1 MHPFTDILADSVGHA
16 GEKKLLRK
24 IRQWLGPIAS
34 PQPLGMGDDCAVL
47 PASKGGCQLAT
58 VDALVYKKHFDD
70 SAHPGEAGAKLL
82 KRNLSDI
89 AAMGGQPD
97 YALLGLMLPASLR
110 LDWLREF
117 TFGLRDEAVKW
128 HVALVGGDLCE
139 TKTTLGGHL
148 TLLGSAERAVLRQGG
163 KEGDFILVTGELG
176 GSRLGKH
183 LSFQPRLREGQWL
196 AGRKEVS
203 SMIDVTDGLL
213 KDLPELIPPGCAAG
227 IDLKN
232 LPISEAAHQMALTS
246 GKTPQHHALGDGE
259 DYELLFT
266 VGSET
271 SLNHFIGEW
280 VKQFKTPLSK
290 IGRLMAKAVEGPEG
304 EIIDGQ
310 TGQAI
315 GLAGGYEHFS
325 KSWRENST

>member
-1 MHPFTDILADSVGHA
+1 MHPFTDIVADSAGHL

-24 IRQWLGPIAS
+24 IRQWLGSAAPPS
-34 PQPLGMGDDCAVL
+34 PLGMGDDCAVL
-47 PASKGGCQLAT
+47 PGDKRHCRLAT
-58 VDALVYKKHFDD
+58 VDALVYKQHFDD
-70 SAHPGEAGAKLL
+70 STRPNAAGAKLF

-89 AAMGGQPD
+89 AAMGGRPD
-97 YALLGLMLPASLR
+97 YALLGLMLPATLR

-117 TFGLRDEAVKW
+117 TLGLRDEAEKW

-163 KEGDFILVTGELG
+163 KEGDSILVTGEFG

-196 AGRKEVS
+196 AGRKEVNC
-203 SMIDVTDGLL
+203 MIDVTDGLL

-232 LPISEAAHQMALTS
+232 LPISEAARQLAPTS

-266 VGSET
+266 VGPET
-271 SLNHFIGEW
+271 DIQEFIGEW
-280 VKQFKTPLSK
+280 AKQFKTPLTS
-290 IGRLMAKAVEGPEG
+290 IGRLTAKTSGEPEG
-304 EIIDGQ
+304 QIIDGQ
-310 TGQAI
+310 SGQAI
-315 GLAGGYEHFS
+315 GLAGGYEHF
-325 KSWRENST
+325 K